1 MFEQDK
7 DYDVRKK
14 LRDALK
20 SSNSLGDVKFTIPAA
35 AGRPEKNVTQTLK
48 AARLTFKKRD
58 TSKKKSS
65 PKVKMNAVM
74 AIEENPPEGQEALV
88 WVFLTTLPIDTFE
101 QVALI
106 IRYYLARWEIEIFFK
121 VLKSGCKV
129 EDRRFK
135 ECESLLSLIAVF
147 LIIAWRIMYV
157 LKLGRES
164 PEISCD
170 VIFSE
175 AEWKSVDKI
184 THKKSELALAPP
196 NLGKCSRMI
205 AMLGGYLN
213 RKNDPPPGPL
223 LMWKGMLRMND
234 FALAWEVF
242 L

>member
-1 MFEQDK
+1 
-7 DYDVRKK
+7 
-14 LRDALK
+14 
-20 SSNSLGDVKFTIPAA
+20 
-35 AGRPEKNVTQTLK
+35 
-48 AARLTFKKRD
+48 
-58 TSKKKSS
+58 
-65 PKVKMNAVM
+65 MNAVM

-175 AEWKSVDKI
+175 AEWKSVYKI
-184 THKKSELALAPP
+184 THKKSELPLAPP
-196 NLGKCSRMI
+196 NLGNFIRMI